1 MKITDI
7 KISEFSISDNTPFFK
22 LKKENGSWEKYDIK
36 KSLGAI
42 HVMHVYTDEGIEGIC
57 TVGDARYTTITETAL
72 TYLKYLTIGED
83 PTKIEYL
90 FDMLSKATRNIFLPP
105 GWFGTFDNCLWDIQG
120 KINSKSVAALITEKP
135 SIVKSYYNYR
145 GGGNDIKLSIEDA
158 NLAIE
163 KGFTILKDHFI
174 GNVKQ
179 NTKSFESI
187 RKSVGDEII
196 LLHDAAGCSYS
207 LDNAI
212 EIGKILDLLN
222 FRWFEEPFNDR
233 NLGDLKKLTSK
244 VNIPILALETLM
256 NDFILM
262 KEWVKEGA
270 VNLVRANARH
280 GTTGV
285 VRIARE
291 LEKVDIN
298 IELNG
303 PGGLFGHV
311 HSQLVSAIPNTSF
324 YEYFP
329 DGSRDELGK
338 EIGLL
343 NPPIPKNGNINI
355 SKKYGWGYEIDSD
368 YFNKKRI
375 GFF

>member
-57 TVGDARYTTITETAL
+57 TVGDARYTTITETGL

-135 SIVKSYYNYR
+135 SVVKSYYNYR
-145 GGGNDIKLSIEDA
+145 GRGNDIKLSIEDA